1 MSEDTTTT
9 TPTNGTGEPVVETVD
24 LAKIENFQD
33 YETVRNRQ
41 EKEGGNIKFTTP
53 NTDPETVTAG
63 GEGETVPSPEAEP
76 VAAPPQETGGK
87 GTGEADPPPAA
98 STTPD
103 PGTGTPEAKPESDEI
118 TRRVVQSRLD
128 RQNRQHKKAT
138 DQLAAENVALKAQLE
153 TAKTQQTPTP
163 PADPPPA
170 TPAEPGAIGGEQ
182 VIPPAETKPEIP
194 YPNIDDYDDM
204 VKWEKDLDAWA
215 NNDDAKIVGGERT
228 PPAPASEPAT
238 PAKATPPAAP
248 AKADPTA
255 TPEQQRAAS
264 QVMDLQEIVESD
276 EGVSDTLWDDVMA
289 GADANKILISDE
301 MLQILADE
309 DSVVAYTPKI
319 LEKFVEKPVL
329 SRRIYRKTPGEQVKA
344 MLQMVAEIKNPGSST
359 PNKDKGTADVVP
371 PIKPIGSDASTLNEV
386 DIYDKNLSFKEFER
400 RKNAE
405 LLQARKQNEERNSS
419 LNSRQRVS

>member
-1 MSEDTTTT
+1 M
-9 TPTNGTGEPVVETVD
+9 
-24 LAKIENFQD
+24 
-33 YETVRNRQ
+33 
-41 EKEGGNIKFTTP
+41 
-53 NTDPETVTAG
+53 
-63 GEGETVPSPEAEP
+63 
-76 VAAPPQETGGK
+76 
-87 GTGEADPPPAA
+87 
-98 STTPD
+98 
-103 PGTGTPEAKPESDEI
+103 
-118 TRRVVQSRLD
+118 QSRLD

-276 EGVSDTLWDDVMA
+276 DGVSDTLWDDVMA